1 MTTAVGVHH
10 EPDRSPSVATRLTG
24 GAGSLEVDYAAPM
37 ARVGPELVIGL
48 VSPVGMNTTDLAS
61 KVQGILADC
70 DYTAVIIR
78 LSALLP
84 AGPAPAG
91 ESEDQRIHRL
101 IQAGNTFRENNN
113 DPAAIARLAVTE
125 IRGQR
130 IALLRGDGDTRPA
143 DEITAGRPRTAYILQ
158 SLKRREEVQLL
169 REVYGNQ
176 FLLIG
181 SQASLTERT
190 QNLLQRNLSASN
202 DVGKHRIV
210 EELINIDA
218 DDRKPLGQNVI
229 DTYPQADFFIRNN
242 DRDEINRIIGLLFSE
257 PMEPT
262 IGEYAMYVARASRAR
277 SLAASRKVGA
287 AIVINDA
294 VVATG
299 YNDVPHGQVP
309 DVHQGVDTSEKFKRD
324 NLRDTM
330 QRLKKAGLLADDLD
344 DDGVDQAVTAL
355 KGGEL
360 MSVIEYQRAV
370 HAEARAIDDA
380 TVRGI
385 SPKAGVLYV
394 TTYPCHL
401 CYKHALSVQLSRIEY
416 IEPYPKSRAVQMF
429 TEGAEDTLVPF
440 AGVAPHRYMET
451 FDDRPAFMSDPSG
464 IFPTHDRRI
473 ALPLLGT
480 LHQNEDIADN
490 ERTAISGLKEEQ
502 Q

>member
-1 MTTAVGVHH
+1 MTTAVGVHD
-10 EPDRSPSVATRLTG
+10 EPDGLD
-24 GAGSLEVDYAAPM
+24 AGSLEVGYAAPV
-37 ARVGPELVIGL
+37 ARVGPELIIGL
-48 VSPVGMNTTDLAS
+48 VSPVGMNTTDLAN

-70 DYTAVIIR
+70 DYTAVIIT

-84 AGPAPAG
+84 TEPAPAG
-91 ESEDQRIHRL
+91 ESEDQRIRRL
-101 IQAGNTFRENNN
+101 IKAGNAFCENNN
-113 DPAAIARLAVTE
+113 DPASIARLAVTA

-130 IALLRGDGDTRPA
+130 IELLRADGDTRPA
-143 DEITAGRPRTAYILQ
+143 DEVTTGRPRTAYILQ

-176 FLLIG
+176 FVLIG
-181 SQASLTERT
+181 SQASLAERT
-190 QNLLQRNLSASN
+190 QSLLQRNLSASN
-202 DVGKHRIV
+202 DDEKHRIV
-210 EELINIDA
+210 EELISIDA
-218 DDRKPLGQNVI
+218 DDREPLGQNVI

-242 DRDEINRIIGLLFSE
+242 NRNEIDRIIGLLFRE
-257 PMEPT
+257 PVEPT

-287 AIVINDA
+287 VIVIDDA

-309 DVHQGVDTSEKFKRD
+309 DVRQGVDTSEKFKRD

-344 DDGVDQAVTAL
+344 DDGVNEAVAAL

-380 TVRGI
+380 TVRGV
-385 SPKAGVLYV
+385 SPKGGTLYV

-401 CYKHALSVQLSRIEY
+401 CYKHALSVQLNRIEY

-429 TEGAEDTLVPF
+429 SEDAENKLVPF
-440 AGVAPHRYMET
+440 AGVAPRRYMEI
-451 FDDRPAFMSDPSG
+451 FDDRPAFVSDPSG
-464 IFPTHDRRI
+464 IFPPHDRRI
-473 ALPLLGT
+473 ALLLLGA
-480 LHQNEDIADN
+480 LSKDESIARN
-490 ERTAISGLKEEQ
+490 ERTAISGLEEEYQ
-502 Q
+502 